1 MAPPLCLAAFVF
13 VCAVPPST
21 SPAVAAAACSLV
33 AHAERLLCMQWPV
46 WGSDASA
53 CAMAWHGA
61 AWLARS
67 GLQDLSAARQR
78 PLHGASPQLCT
89 PWLRTLSGCCARSG
103 QTVALMCG
111 LVQWCDLIQCCWP
124 QKTRAL
130 FTAVRFTPP
139 SFSRTIN
146 TPIVISAMIT
156 FAAYIPPLCNAII
169 DSQAVYLWLTN
180 VSLNVI
186 SFIWEGLGVGGCEAG
201 TRGRLLR
208 AKHAMPGPAIVQAD
222 AWGPPIAHHMYSG
235 RRARA
240 HREQRGAARCR
251 AGQWGGGGSDRT
263 GHTRGAAASPARPG
277 A

>member
-1 MAPPLCLAAFVF
+1 MASGGPAPYQLKSAVWGKKSPSSLRSNACIKRCFCVSAGFALTPTFPAPPLPPKSPFAGALGLFYQFLSLYGVWCGMAPSLCLAALVF

-21 SPAVAAAACSLV
+21 SPAVAAATRSLV
-33 AHAERLLCMQWPV
+33 AHAERFLCMQWTV

-53 CAMAWHGA
+53 CAMARHGA

-89 PWLRTLSGCCARSG
+89 PWLRTPSGCCARSG

-111 LVQWCDLIQCCWP
+111 LVQWCDLMQCCWP

-146 TPIVISAMIT
+146 TT
-156 FAAYIPPLCNAII
+156 HL
-169 DSQAVYLWLTN
+169 L
-180 VSLNVI
+180 
-186 SFIWEGLGVGGCEAG
+186 SFQL
-201 TRGRLLR
+201 
-208 AKHAMPGPAIVQAD
+208 
-222 AWGPPIAHHMYSG
+222 
-235 RRARA
+235 
-240 HREQRGAARCR
+240 
-251 AGQWGGGGSDRT
+251 
-263 GHTRGAAASPARPG
+263 
-277 A
+277 

>member
-1 MAPPLCLAAFVF
+1 VF

-103 QTVALMCG
+103 QTVALMCS
-111 LVQWCDLIQCCWP
+111 LVQWCDLMQCCWP

-156 FAAYIPPLCNAII
+156 FAAYIPPLCNAIV
-169 DSQAVYLWLTN
+169 DSKLCTYGYKCVPKRH
-180 VSLNVI
+180 
-186 SFIWEGLGVGGCEAG
+186 FIHLGGVGC
-201 TRGRLLR
+201 
-208 AKHAMPGPAIVQAD
+208 
-222 AWGPPIAHHMYSG
+222 
-235 RRARA
+235 
-240 HREQRGAARCR
+240 
-251 AGQWGGGGSDRT
+251 GGVRS
-263 GHTRGAAASPARPG
+263 GHTRKAAASQARHARPCHCAG
-277 A
+277 